1 MFPHQKWSAPKI
13 HNIMFL
19 IYTSSKKGDASIVG
33 KSMKFNS
40 SQPSCWHLPPVH
52 ASNLPDPSPQNP
64 PDPNLRSAFDVPSD
78 GNCLYANDY
87 KDYKCITHVSI
98 STELL

>member
-1 MFPHQKWSAPKI
+1 MRCSPIKNGVPLKS
-13 HNIMFL
+13 NIMFL
-19 IYTSSKKGDASIVG
+19 IYTSSKKGDGSIVG

-52 ASNLPDPSPQNP
+52 ASNLPDPSAQNP

-78 GNCLYANDY
+78 GNCMQMITKIAN
-87 KDYKCITHVSI
+87 VSI
-98 STELL
+98 STEPL